1 MSCLGLD
8 IGARRI
14 GVAASD
20 AATMMALPL
29 TTLETGAGGELP
41 LGRLRELIVERG
53 VETIVVG
60 LPLRLDGR
68 SGPEARAAEA
78 AAQELRAALGVEVV
92 LWDERLTSAEA
103 ERLLIEAGVSRRRRK
118 GATDRIAAALILQG
132 YLDRQ
137 RSGDGAAARPPRA
150 RQPA

>member
-14 GVAASD
+14 GVAVSD
-20 AATMMALPL
+20 AADLMALPL
-29 TTLETGAGGELP
+29 TTLETGAGGQLP
-41 LGRLRELIVERG
+41 LGRLRELVAERG

-68 SGPEARAAEA
+68 SGPEAHGAEA
-78 AAQELRAALGVEVV
+78 AAEELRAALGVAVV

-103 ERLLIEAGVSRRRRK
+103 ERLLIEAGMSRRRRK

-137 RSGDGAAARPPRA
+137 RGEHGA